1 MSDNVE
7 SRSHSPELVSRLLE
21 TRLQETRIFR
31 FAFGVGIATFLAAW
45 IDWPL
50 AFVAPIFTAKF
61 LFEKKTMNKSVVYE
75 LLLAM
80 IATVAIGIVLSMG
93 FSHYPIPLLIGVGGL
108 MTLGYYLFLDPK
120 WNLFAT
126 ILLMAVLML
135 PFMAIDSPAVAVF
148 LGFGLS
154 ASGAVAVAVFA
165 LMHIYLPETEVE
177 QVTPATPAMTEEFR
191 WFSAMRASII
201 ALPVV
206 VFFFVFQISEA
217 LLSMIFIALLS
228 LMITGE
234 KSIKLGAFLLIS
246 NAIGGVIAI
255 GVFGVLA
262 LVPAMTFY
270 TLCISLMA
278 IVFGKKMYSEPT
290 KAPIYS
296 TAFNTALVLIGTT
309 MMSSGV
315 IDEKMWIRLGLLL
328 IVAIYMVVAAYFI
341 ETRNWQILKFNGQ
354 MMKPESR

>member
-7 SRSHSPELVSRLLE
+7 STALAPESVAWCLE
-21 TRLQETRIFR
+21 TRILR
-31 FAFGVGIATFLAAW
+31 FALGVGLATFLAAW

-50 AFVAPIFTAKF
+50 AFITPIFTAKF
-61 LFEKKTMNKSVVYE
+61 LFEKKVMTKDVVYE

-80 IATVAIGIVLSMG
+80 IVTVAIGIALSMG
-93 FSHYPIPLLIGVGGL
+93 FSHYPLPLLIGVGGL

-154 ASGAVAVAVFA
+154 ASGAVAVGVFA
-165 LMHIYLPETEVE
+165 LVHIYLPEKETMKATEVS
-177 QVTPATPAMTEEFR
+177 PGMTEEFR
-191 WFSAMRASII
+191 WFSAIRASII

-206 VFFFVFQISEA
+206 VFFFVFQTSEA

-228 LMITGE
+228 LMITGD
-234 KSIKLGAFLLIS
+234 KSIKLGVFLLIS

-255 GVFGVLA
+255 GVFSVLA
-262 LVPAMTFY
+262 LVPSMFFY

-278 IVFGKKMYSEPT
+278 IMFGTKMYMEPA

-309 MMSSGV
+309 MMSSGA

-328 IVAIYMVVAAYFI
+328 IVAIYMIIAAYFI
-341 ETRNWQILKFNGQ
+341 ETRDWKLLKFHGQ
-354 MMKPESR
+354 MMKTSRECQ

>member
-1 MSDNVE
+1 MSDNDE
-7 SRSHSPELVSRLLE
+7 STTLRSEPAPWLV
-21 TRLQETRIFR
+21 ETRILR
-31 FAFGVGIATFLAAW
+31 FTLGVGIATFLAAW

-50 AFVAPIFTAKF
+50 AFITPIFTAKF
-61 LFEKKTMNKSVVYE
+61 LFEKKVMTKDVVYE

-80 IATVAIGIVLSMG
+80 VVTVAIGIVLSMG
-93 FSHYPIPLLIGVGGL
+93 FTHYPIPLLIGVGGL
-108 MTLGYYLFLDPK
+108 MTIGYYLFLDPK
-120 WNLFAT
+120 WNLFAM

-135 PFMAIDSPAVAVF
+135 PFMAIDSPAVAVY

-154 ASGAVAVAVFA
+154 ASGAVAVAVFGFV
-165 LMHIYLPETEVE
+165 HIYLPEQEVVE
-177 QVTPATPAMTEEFR
+177 SSEASPAMTDEFR
-191 WFSAMRASII
+191 WFSAIRASII

-234 KSIKLGAFLLIS
+234 KSIKLGAFLLVS

-255 GVFGVLA
+255 GVFSVLA
-262 LVPAMTFY
+262 LVPSMFFY
-270 TLCISLMA
+270 TICISLMA
-278 IVFGKKMYSEPT
+278 IVVGNKMYMEPA

-296 TAFNTALVLIGTT
+296 TVFNTALVLIGTT

-315 IDEKMWIRLGLLL
+315 IDEKMWIRLGLLF
-328 IVAIYMVVAAYFI
+328 IVAVYMIIAAYFI
-341 ETRNWQILKFNGQ
+341 EARDWKILKFNGQ
-354 MMKPESR
+354 MMKPLSESK